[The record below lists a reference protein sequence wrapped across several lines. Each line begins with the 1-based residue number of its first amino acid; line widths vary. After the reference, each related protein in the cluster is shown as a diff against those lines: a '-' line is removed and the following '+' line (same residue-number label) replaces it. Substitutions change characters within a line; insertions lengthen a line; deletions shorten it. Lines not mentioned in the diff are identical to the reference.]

1 MACQIALTETAQIPA
16 GWGFAKYHGLGNDFV
31 VLDLRGQ
38 RWCPDRT
45 WFQKYAN
52 RRCGVGFDQALLV
65 LDTACLPEVSL
76 PEGKALERV
85 PQVGYAIVN
94 ADGQWVSQCGNG
106 ARCVADWL
114 MQHPSWSGGRAVY
127 LRTTSGLMHV
137 ELSAPGLYT
146 VQMGAVVDGLNSEGA
161 CHQITTLETPEGVL
175 KCMCLFIG
183 NPHVVLQVPSID
195 SIDLQSIGVSCQKL
209 LPEGVNVSCVEV
221 GTADS
226 IRLRVYE
233 RGVGETHSC
242 ASGAC
247 CAVVAAH
254 RWSHVEQ
261 TAHVN
266 MQGGC
271 LTVIW
276 DDVHKKVTQVGPVC
290 PVYTGQF
297 VS

>member
-1 MACQIALTETAQIPA
+1 MTDQIALTEIAQIPE
-16 GWGFAKYHGLGNDFV
+16 GWGFAKYHGLGNDFM

-38 RWCPDRT
+38 EWCPDRA
-45 WFQKYAN
+45 WFQKYAD

-65 LDTACLPEVSL
+65 LDTACLPLLSL
-76 PEGKALERV
+76 PEGQLLEGV

-127 LRTTSGLMHV
+127 LRTLSGLMHV
-137 ELSAPGLYT
+137 EVSAPGVYT

-161 CHQITTLETPEGVL
+161 CRQVTTLETAEGVL
-175 KCMCLFIG
+175 KCMCLFVG

-195 SIDLQSIGVSCQKL
+195 SIDLQRIGVSCQTL
-209 LPEGVNVSCVEV
+209 LPEGVNVSCIEA
-221 GTADS
+221 GAADS

-254 RWSHVEQ
+254 RWGHVEKIAQ
-261 TAHVN
+261 VN
-266 MQGGC
+266 MRGGA
-271 LTVIW
+271 LTVVW
-276 DDVHKKVTQVGPVC
+276 DDVRKNVTQAGPVC
-290 PVYTGQF
+290 RVYMGQF
-297 VS
+297 LN